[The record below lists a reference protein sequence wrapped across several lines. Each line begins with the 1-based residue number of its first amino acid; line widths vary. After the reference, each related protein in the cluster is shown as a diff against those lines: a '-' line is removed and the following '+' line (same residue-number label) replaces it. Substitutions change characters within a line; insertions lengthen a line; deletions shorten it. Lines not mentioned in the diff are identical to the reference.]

1 MRKVV
6 LHHTCKRDGGSDF
19 VLQNA
24 PFLAI
29 DNRESKK
36 YQFLGSGYYF
46 WEDDIKQAHYWGQ
59 VHYGKDNY
67 FIVQFLCNIDEDDLL
82 DLDSKTGYNILEKVK
97 EKFSEHTKRIKN
109 ISDKCNNWSL
119 SQWISFFYKYNET
132 YSIGFDFKA
141 IKVKDYNFSR
151 KKEQKI
157 FFVQEKQNY
166 TCLGGVYIYFF
177 RKKEDMCIKKKE
189 LI

>member
-6 LHHTCKRDGGSDF
+6 LHHTCKKDGGSKF

-24 PFLAI
+24 PFLAK
-29 DNRESKK
+29 DDKSAKK
-36 YQFLGSGYYF
+36 FQFLGSGFYF
-46 WEDDIKQAHYWGQ
+46 WEDDINQAHYWGQ
-59 VHYGKDNY
+59 VRYGEDNY
-67 FIVQFLCNIDEDDLL
+67 FIVQFVCNIDEDDLL

-97 EKFSEHTKRIKN
+97 EKLLAFTNTPNKQ
-109 ISDKCNNWSL
+109 NNWTL
-119 SQWISFFYKYNET
+119 SQWVNFLYKYNEI

-157 FFVQEKQNY
+157 FFVQGKSNY
-166 TCLGGVYIYFF
+166 TCVGGVYIYFF
-177 RKKEDMCIKKKE
+177 RKKEDICIEKKE